1 QNKNSSFPL
10 SSVIPALPPVSIA
23 RRNGLSPA
31 TSPPLYNRPTLP
43 SLAFPSHHRT
53 LQPLPP
59 PFLSKSSVSACV
71 AHKRTA
77 ITREPAPPCLVP
89 FQEAIK
95 GAGNKDSG
103 CNGGGHGRGRRGL
116 AVVASGGGRRS
127 RLAGAARGGARG
139 GRAVVAAPAPGG
151 ALRGAGRARAA
162 VPVPAGVREGDGG
175 AHGGGLVQAHVAA
188 NLPQRA
194 APRARLL
201 PLLAEDLRTE
211 LLDLVRADA
220 APDGGGAGAG
230 ARDLPDA
237 RGGVRPLRG
246 APGGAPARGRRPRQP
261 PRRQVGA
268 PPPRPRRR
276 LLPGQPQTAGAP
288 RRPVGGGSGGEVA
301 RHGVRL
307 LERRGG
313 GGRRGVVPGGHGG
326 GHHARHLRPQLRRR
340 PRRVRHAGPPDGL
353 RLRGLPQGPGP
364 RLPVL
369 AHQEELAVV
378 EAGQGDTAEPDPSH
392 RPAQRRGR
400 GRGGGDG
407 QPLRRVPRPSRR
419 HDQCRREEDA
429 AGGGDPG
436 GGHAGGMQDVL
447 LRREADDDEPPGL
460 GHRAP
465 GHAPGVAGTRTPR
478 GPRRLGPRRAPLQ
491 GAPSK
496 AQDGGHD
503 HKRDPAAVP
512 AGGGHHPARQDGRA
526 ALQRVPD
533 PARHGAADPDHG
545 DPPRRQALGRRRGA
559 VQPRAVRRRRGE
571 GGEAP
576 AGVHPV
582 RAWRPGVHRP
592 EPGAPGGPAHRGGPA
607 SAVRDQGVPE
617 LRPRAHGP
625 DAPLP
630 AVRRAGDLPATTS
643 RAPGSRIIAQI
654 LRLSGCPTFFLSKL
668 TGMPRVCHLPPGSGG
683 PVQNDRNTPPATLC
697 PCVY

>member
-1 QNKNSSFPL
+1 MASASS
-10 SSVIPALPPVSIA
+10 SGEVEVD
-23 RRNGLSPA
+23 
-31 TSPPLYNRPTLP
+31 
-43 SLAFPSHHRT
+43 
-53 LQPLPP
+53 
-59 PFLSKSSVSACV
+59 V
-71 AHKRTA
+71 AEWFQAVTEEA
-77 ITREPAPPCLVP
+77 ITRATFGRSYDDGRVVFAMQGRLMAYASEAFRKVLVP
-89 FQEAIK
+89 GYRCVSFLRCFENSAETTR
-95 GAGNKDSG
+95 G
-103 CNGGGHGRGRRGL
+103 CL
-116 AVVASGGGRRS
+116 
-127 RLAGAARGGARG
+127 
-139 GRAVVAAPAPGG
+139 
-151 ALRGAGRARAA
+151 
-162 VPVPAGVREGDGG
+162 
-175 AHGGGLVQAHVAA
+175 Q
-188 NLPQRA
+188 
-194 APRARLL
+194 
-201 PLLAEDLRTE
+201 
-211 LLDLVRADA
+211 
-220 APDGGGAGAG
+220 
-230 ARDLPDA
+230 
-237 RGGVRPLRG
+237 
-246 APGGAPARGRRPRQP
+246 
-261 PRRQVGA
+261 
-268 PPPRPRRR
+268 
-276 LLPGQPQTAGAP
+276 
-288 RRPVGGGSGGEVA
+288 
-301 RHGVRL
+301 
-307 LERRGG
+307 
-313 GGRRGVVPGGHGG
+313 
-326 GHHARHLRPQLRRR
+326 
-340 PRRVRHAGPPDGL
+340 
-353 RLRGLPQGPGP
+353 
-364 RLPVL
+364 VL